1 MKKVKLLSLF
11 SLLVLFTMSLTLN
24 AQAESF
30 ACQKKLYETSGGK
43 YCCKDTSTKKCE
55 AADCG
60 SLGGGPI
67 IQ

>member
-1 MKKVKLLSLF
+1 
-11 SLLVLFTMSLTLN
+11 MSLTLN